1 MRRPLATSALVLLTL
16 TAACNRAGAQGVA
29 ADPAQAQAAKR
40 AGEAFLAKNAKAPGV
55 VVLPSGLQYRVLR
68 AGPAAGPHPAQGDEI
83 KVHYEGKLLDGTVFD
98 STLASGQPAVMPLD
112 HLVPGWM
119 EALPLM
125 RPGDE
130 WELFIP
136 ANLGYGD
143 EGAGGGQI
151 PPGAVLV
158 FKLQLLGVLAQP
170 KTGQG

>member
-1 MRRPLATSALVLLTL
+1 MRRPFATFALALLL
-16 TAACNRAGAQGVA
+16 PLAACNRAGAQGVP
-29 ADPAQAQAAKR
+29 ADPAQAEAAKR
-40 AGEAFLAKNAKAPGV
+40 EGDAFLARNGKAAGV
-55 VVLPSGLQYRVLR
+55 VVLPSGLQYKVLR
-68 AGPAAGPHPAQGDEI
+68 SGSAAGAHPAAGDEI
-83 KVHYEGKLLDGTVFD
+83 KVHYEGRLLDGKVFD

-130 WELFIP
+130 WELYLP
-136 ANLGYGD
+136 PSLGYGD
-143 EGAGGGQI
+143 RGAGADI

-158 FKLQLLGVLAQP
+158 FKLQLLGVLPQP

>member
-1 MRRPLATSALVLLTL
+1 MRRPLATFALALLL
-16 TAACNRAGAQGVA
+16 PLAACNRAGAQGVA
-29 ADPAQAQAAKR
+29 ADPAQVQAAKR
-40 AGEAFLAKNAKAPGV
+40 AGDAYLAANAKKPGV
-55 VVLPSGLQYRVLR
+55 VVLPSGLQYRVIR
-68 AGPAAGPHPAQGDEI
+68 SGPAAGPHPARGDEI
-83 KVHYEGKLLDGTVFD
+83 KVHYEGKLVDGTVFD

-136 ANLGYGD
+136 SSLGYGD

-151 PPGAVLV
+151 PPGAVLI
-158 FKLQLLGVLAQP
+158 FKLQLLGVLPQP
-170 KTGQG
+170 KTAQG

>member
-1 MRRPLATSALVLLTL
+1 MRRPLTTLALALLL
-16 TAACNRAGAQGVA
+16 PLAACGRAGAQDA
-29 ADPAQAQAAKR
+29 PADPAQAEAAKR
-40 AGEAFLAKNAKAPGV
+40 AGDAFLAKNATAPGI
-55 VVLPSGLQYRVLR
+55 VVLPSGLQYRVLH
-68 AGPAAGPHPAQGDEI
+68 AGPATGAHPAQGDEI
-83 KVHYEGKLLDGTVFD
+83 KVHYEGKLVDGRVFD

-136 ANLGYGD
+136 STLGYGD
-143 EGAGGGQI
+143 RGAGADI
-151 PPGAVLV
+151 PPGAVLI
-158 FKLQLLGVLAQP
+158 FKLQLLGVLPQA